1 MAGCVFWAK
10 QVIPVAKIVNSITK
24 GLMFIFFDF
33 MKKKKLLK
41 QFLKSQVVK
50 QILVQVDWS
59 VLNWYKLTRL
69 EILNFQKTTAEDITH
84 AAGKM
89 V

>member
-1 MAGCVFWAK
+1 
-10 QVIPVAKIVNSITK
+10 
-24 GLMFIFFDF
+24 

-59 VLNWYKLTRL
+59 ELNWYKLTRL